1 MAALDRYH
9 NAVVHALETDGWTIT
24 NNPLTLTVGERTLYV
39 DVAAERLLAAEKGV
53 QKIAI
58 EIKTFG
64 SPSPVTDLQ
73 EAIGKFAMYEDA
85 LQEMEPERL
94 LYLAVPEQAY
104 ATIFQEKLGQMALKN
119 QRIRRLLVYA
129 IDVEEIRQW
138 IPKL

>member
-1 MAALDRYH
+1 MAALDRYQ
-9 NAVVHALETDGWTIT
+9 NAVVHALEADGWTIT
-24 NNPLTLTVGERTLYV
+24 NNPLTLSVGERTLYV

-73 EAIGKFAMYEDA
+73 EAIGKFGMYEDA
-85 LQEMEPERL
+85 LQELEPERL

>member
-9 NAVVHALETDGWTIT
+9 KAVVHALELDGWTIT
-24 NNPLTLTVGERTLYV
+24 NNPLTLSVGERTLYV
-39 DVAAERLLAAEKGV
+39 DVAAERLLAAEKGR

-64 SPSPVTDLQ
+64 SPSPVADLQ
-73 EAIGKFAMYEDA
+73 EAIGKFGMYEDA
-85 LQEMEPERL
+85 LHEIEPERL

-129 IDVEEIRQW
+129 IDVEELDR
-138 IPKL
+138 LMRS